1 LSPFFLFFM
10 FAASCHYNKMQLI
23 DSHTHLYLSEFDDDR
38 DEIISRALN
47 CNVTKM
53 LLPNI
58 NKDSVGPLLRMVSNY
73 PGICYP
79 MIGIHPA
86 SIRDDYN
93 EQLEA
98 VNNNLG
104 KHKFIAIGE
113 IGIDLYWDK
122 TYIRE
127 QETAFKEQVKIAGRE
142 NLPVVIHSRE
152 SLEKILTLLDA
163 TGLHDLRGVFH
174 AFTGSIEQAHE
185 IISRGFLIGIGGILT
200 FKNSDLDKTLES
212 IDLGKIILETDSP
225 YLAPVPKRGKRN
237 ESSYIRFIAEKLGE
251 IKNLP
256 VEEIA
261 RITTSN
267 CINLFNLD

>member
-1 LSPFFLFFM
+1 LPPFFLFSK
-10 FAASCHYNKMQLI
+10 FAFPDHLYRMQFI

-47 CNVTKM
+47 ADVIKM

-58 NKDSVGPLLRMVSNY
+58 DADSITPLLRMVNNY

-79 MIGIHPA
+79 MIGIHPT
-86 SIRDDYN
+86 SIKDDCR

-98 VNNNLG
+98 ANGRLG

-127 QETAFKEQVKIAGRE
+127 QEFAFAEQLKIAARE
-142 NLPVVIHSRE
+142 NLPVVIHSRN
-152 SLEKILTLLDA
+152 SLKEILTLIDNS
-163 TGLHDLRGVFH
+163 GLKNIRGVFH
-174 AFTGSIEQAHE
+174 AFTGSIEEAHE

-200 FKNSDLDKTLES
+200 FKNSGLAETVKS
-212 IDLGKIILETDSP
+212 IDLENIILETDSP
-225 YLAPVPKRGKRN
+225 FLAPVPKRGKRN
-237 ESSYIRFIAEKLGE
+237 ESSYIQFIAEKLGE
-251 IKNLP
+251 VKNLP
-256 VEEIA
+256 VDAIA

-267 CINLFNLD
+267 CINLFGLE